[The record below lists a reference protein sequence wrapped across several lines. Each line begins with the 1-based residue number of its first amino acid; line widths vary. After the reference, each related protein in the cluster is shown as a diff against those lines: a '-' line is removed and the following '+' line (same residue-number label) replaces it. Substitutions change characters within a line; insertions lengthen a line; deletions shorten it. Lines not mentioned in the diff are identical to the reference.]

1 MSNIIMGHVE
11 ELLYQGLAGMG
22 ERAVTNVMKEPG
34 SDHES
39 AILVRKAETAG
50 CRVGK
55 EHGAEGVLEPR
66 VVGTGIHEIG
76 KTELPDVTEALQRG
90 GVKQGEKK
98 VLDFYVT
105 VDRVLDNFHSFTK
118 ESSYT
123 SHKSIE

>member
-22 ERAVTNVMKEPG
+22 ERAVTNVMEEPG

-50 CRVGK
+50 CHVSK

-105 VDRVLDNFHSFTK
+105 VDRVLDNFHRFTK